1 MDQGICGFPTRL
13 SHDAFPGG
21 FPTGLSHVP
30 PWCESILGL
39 TVEAVQG
46 KQVSLEWTETSGGLW
61 ECCTTLES
69 SPLPDASSLRVPGPL
84 SVVCEEPQLHGAAKT
99 HSCRFSLSVYPV
111 LRRPAH
117 SARGRASSSLACSSP
132 GPGPCFWDSSCSFG
146 PYRLGVPLPE
156 EFRREEWVGY
166 SLKFGLPRPGW
177 PAGEV
182 PGPQTCCLLWL
193 EMALEDAVGSFR

>member
-1 MDQGICGFPTRL
+1 MFRQLAWYRKEE
-13 SHDAFPGG
+13 PGSL
-21 FPTGLSHVP
+21 TGELLLPFLDVCSPRVAGSP
-30 PWCESILGL
+30 CSFTSSP
-39 TVEAVQG
+39 VQRPG
-46 KQVSLEWTETSGGLW
+46 
-61 ECCTTLES
+61 ES

-156 EFRREEWVGY
+156 EFMREEWVGY